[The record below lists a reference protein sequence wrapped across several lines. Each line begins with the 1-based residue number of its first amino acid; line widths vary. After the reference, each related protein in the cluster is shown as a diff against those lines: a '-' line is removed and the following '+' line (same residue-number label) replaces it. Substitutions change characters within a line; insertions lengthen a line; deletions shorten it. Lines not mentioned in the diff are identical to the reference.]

1 MIQDIVIAKVQQR
14 ELIQKDRA
22 DEVARICI
30 HDRHQEVLASMVSKF
45 FC

>member
-22 DEVARICI
+22 DEIARICI
-30 HDRHQEVLASMVSKF
+30 HDTHQEVLASMVSKF